1 MPYSARFLLEGVFG
15 DSPILIMIND
25 KGKEF
30 LDLLVARNIITQ
42 EKEDE
47 LEQFLSGSE
56 KSLENVLVDEKIL
69 NSEEIVEL
77 KAELA
82 GMIYK
87 DISGL
92 AVPEE
97 ALSVIPYEVAQNYKI
112 ACFEKKGNKIKV
124 GLVDPYNSLAIEAVN
139 FLVKEQN
146 FVVEFCLISEENL
159 DNLFNKYRNLQNEIS
174 TALES
179 KAKES
184 GELESIAEGKDEETI
199 DESVTSAPVARIV
212 SVIIRHAVEEKASD
226 IHIEPMPKET
236 RVRYRVDGLLRTS
249 LILPKSI
256 QSAVVG
262 RIKVLA
268 KLKIDETRI
277 PQDGRIR
284 LLINKREIDFRI
296 SVMPLLG
303 DEKVVMRVLD
313 MGRGIPTLE
322 ELGYDEHAL
331 KIIHTT
337 LEKTFGV
344 FLITGPTGSGKST
357 TLASALN
364 ILNQEDI
371 NIITLE
377 DPIEYFIKGANQ
389 SQIRPN
395 IGYTFATGL
404 RSILRQDPDI
414 VMVGEIRDNETA
426 ELCINAGLTGHFVL
440 STLHTNS
447 AMDVVPRLI
456 DMKVEPF
463 LLASTLKSMVAQR
476 LARRICSNCK
486 QKTEVEPEVIEQVKR
501 DLAKVSPVMLQKCL
515 PGVKTLDDIDENFF
529 FKGAG
534 CVHCKNTGYQGRIA
548 ILEIIEVNS
557 KIQEM
562 ILNPQK
568 IIREDDVRSTQE
580 FVTIREDGVIKAL
593 QGFTTLQEVYRV
605 IQE

>member
-1 MPYSARFLLEGVFG
+1 M
-15 DSPILIMIND
+15 
-25 KGKEF
+25 
-30 LDLLVARNIITQ
+30 DLLVARNIITQ
-42 EKEDE
+42 DKEDE
-47 LEQFLSGSE
+47 LVQTLEGTE
-56 KSLENVLVDEKIL
+56 KSLDNILTDEKIL

-77 KAELA
+77 KAGLA
-82 GMIYK
+82 GMAYR
-87 DISGL
+87 DISGV

-97 ALSVIPYEVAQNYKI
+97 ALSVIPYEVAQNYRI

-124 GLVDPYNSLAIEAVN
+124 GLVDPYNSRAIEAVN

-179 KAKES
+179 KAKEA
-184 GELESIAEGKDEETI
+184 GELESIEEGKEEETI

-322 ELGYDEHAL
+322 ELGYDDHAL
-331 KIIHTT
+331 QIIHNTIK
-337 LEKTFGV
+337 KTFGL

-364 ILNQEDI
+364 ILNREDI

-404 RSILRQDPDI
+404 RSILRQDPDV

-426 ELCINAGLTGHFVL
+426 ELCVNAGLTGHFVL

-447 AMDVVPRLI
+447 AMDVVPRLV

-486 QKTEVEPEVIEQVKR
+486 KKMEVEPEVIEQVKR
-501 DLAKVSPVMLQKCL
+501 DLAKVSPAMLQKCL
-515 PGVKTLDDIDENFF
+515 PGVKTVQDIDGNFF
-529 FKGAG
+529 FEGKG

-568 IIREDDVRSTQE
+568 IIREDDVRSTQD

-605 IQE
+605 ITE